1 MYIFILSYSL
11 RSFMVVEITRVLK
24 RPNRTRNYVRHMV
37 VVATWWSGTL
47 RQIRIINLGIRVWR
61 FRCKQVKHVTF

>member
-37 VVATWWSGTL
+37 VVVGY
-47 RQIRIINLGIRVWR
+47 
-61 FRCKQVKHVTF
+61 VTFFSKTFNC